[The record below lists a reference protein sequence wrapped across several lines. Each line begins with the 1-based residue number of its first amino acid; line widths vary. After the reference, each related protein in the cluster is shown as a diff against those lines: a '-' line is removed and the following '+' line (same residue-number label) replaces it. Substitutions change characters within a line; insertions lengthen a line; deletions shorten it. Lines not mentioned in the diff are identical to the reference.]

1 MREKLIWIIYLLLI
15 ILFLVICLIAF
26 SFFKNPS
33 TEKYEESSLPIE
45 NMQEYDVKIDMD
57 GKVSAYYTGSYDS
70 EIDTLFLEDVNT
82 SQFLETDNLYSAFYN
97 YLEGVL
103 VLDVDEI
110 SFDLSMKKFHEN
122 YKGFDELFPYQDNF
136 SCYLVTNSFKISE
149 IECENDTDFFFISF
163 IDK

>member
-1 MREKLIWIIYLLLI
+1 MREKLIWVIYFLLI
-15 ILFLVICLIAF
+15 ILFFVICLIAF
-26 SFFKNPS
+26 SFFKNLS

-103 VLDVDEI
+103 ILNVDEI
-110 SFDLSMKKFHEN
+110 FFDLSMKKFHEN
-122 YKGFDELFPYQDNF
+122 YKGFDGLFPYQDNF

-149 IECENDTDFFFISF
+149 IECENEKDFFFISF